1 MVDVIS
7 KDKCTGCKMCGDLC
21 PQNAIYFESDKEGFW
36 YPKIDEKKCN
46 GCGLCE
52 EKCPTLHPEMIKQ
65 KNKLDV
71 YAAWSKKSHV
81 RDESTSGGVFWE
93 IATEFIKNDGVV
105 VGTKWN
111 DDCKSASFYIA
122 NNFEELKKIRGSK
135 YIQSNASGIFNA
147 VKELLLQG
155 KEVLFCGTPCQ
166 NAALRSFMSGR
177 DENIFY
183 FDFICRNVNSTK
195 ALDAYVTDMEKRYNS
210 KVRFIRQKSKKTGWQ
225 SLATNIIFE
234 NGEELI
240 LGREEDPW
248 IKGFIENDLYTR
260 DSCFNCQY
268 RTLPRRCSDITVGD
282 FWRINNVS
290 CYDLYKGIS
299 VVIIN
304 SEKGENLFHSIKD
317 KLFFEKRT
325 IEEVLEGNPAL
336 LKDPT
341 DNGNKKAFFQ
351 YLETGGFIESVEK
364 VIGKIVNTED
374 GPEQSLEI
382 DKSRYR
388 HNGDIDEELYMY
400 LNYQCKNVI
409 RKGKAKIIPYKN
421 VILDIQNDSK
431 IILEGD
437 KDFEIGFNLLKGS
450 RIETLI
456 RLGKSAKIILHH
468 GGFLSYGTTLEV
480 KDNAIFEA
488 GYFSANTGSVFIVD
502 KKVYFGEDVMIGRNV
517 MIYDSDFHQVINYSG
532 EPTNLP
538 QEVVIEDHVWLTS
551 NTNVNKGTHI
561 NEGTIIANQTVI
573 YGNIP
578 EYSLVAGKSNG
589 KVHKNDVRWS
599 RNKTKKYTKEFSER
613 KIILYGF
620 GIEGKKF
627 EDLYKDRIEYII
639 DNKQNAE
646 GVITFDEFVRTSIDV
661 LNNTDEWMCVIA
673 APNYYDSLYEQI
685 KGYIP
690 ELLVISYTEV

>member
-93 IATEFIKNDGVV
+93 IATEFIQNGGVV
-105 VGTKWN
+105 IGTKWN
-111 DDCKSASFYIA
+111 DDCKSARFCIA
-122 NNFEELKKIRGSK
+122 NNIEELIRIRGSK
-135 YIQSNASGIFNA
+135 YIQSDTNGIFSA

-468 GGFLSYGTTLEV
+468 GGFLFYGTTLEV

-488 GYFSANTGSVFIVD
+488 GYFSANIGSVFIVD

-551 NTNVNKGTHI
+551 NINVNKGTHI